1 MHCVHAK
8 SKKEYHY
15 AFKVFNLFCLSYYD
29 YLGCSTERGNGL
41 KNPKYIEMR
50 MNELYPVKKSRPWL
64 PSGKENS
71 KVYHL
76 SDSSFLFIFVQKLRI
91 YNSFVSTTG
100 KWCERAVRQPIQCF
114 FTLKCRR
121 RQKASTYSVKCL
133 RQFLSGV
140 S

>member
-71 KVYHL
+71 KVNHL
-76 SDSSFLFIFVQKLRI
+76 SDSSFLFTLFKNLGFIIHLSLPQENGVKEQSSNLF
-91 YNSFVSTTG
+91 NVS
-100 KWCERAVRQPIQCF
+100 
-114 FTLKCRR
+114 L
-121 RQKASTYSVKCL
+121 
-133 RQFLSGV
+133 LSNV
-140 S
+140 VAIKRHQLTR